1 MSVPAGVG
9 TSVGVAEPPGM
20 VGEGAMVGVGS
31 MVGEVV
37 TFGVKTGEAVTLAV
51 GVALGVGEGSGLAVQ
66 AVNIAAARSAAS
78 TDAIVFLISSFIP
91 FADYDAAIIAPCE
104 SFMRPVRT
112 RKTFQVKF
120 EKKLYKM
127 RIHVILIRR
136 RFRRRVIWGRSSVG
150 RAYGSHP

>member
-1 MSVPAGVG
+1 LSVPAGDG
-9 TSVGVAEPPGM
+9 TSVGMAEPPGI
-20 VGEGAMVGVGS
+20 VGVGS

-37 TFGVKTGEAVTLAV
+37 TLGVKTGDDVTLAV
-51 GVALGVGEGSGLAVQ
+51 GVALGEGEGSGLAVQ
-66 AVNIAAARSAAS
+66 AVNIAAVRSAAS

-104 SFMRPVRT
+104 SFMRLARP

-150 RAYGSHP
+150 SASGTVLAYCL

>member
-9 TSVGVAEPPGM
+9 TPVGSAEPPG
-20 VGEGAMVGVGS
+20 MVGVGS

-37 TFGVKTGEAVTLAV
+37 TFGVRIGDDVTFAV
-51 GVALGVGEGSGLAVQ
+51 GVALGVGEGSGLAVH
-66 AVNIAAARSAAS
+66 AVNIVAAISAAS

-104 SFMRPVRT
+104 SFMRSART